1 MIGGPPWVG
10 KTTCAREVFTSL
22 ENSAWLD
29 GDDVWRV
36 NPFSVTDPRIRNS
49 DRNISFVLKTYI
61 ESSFD
66 YIIFS
71 SVLLTN
77 KAITDGILNAIEIKN
92 YDLLFIMLSC
102 SRSAL
107 KARSANQDSVNSPE
121 SSFMHEANER
131 DAIHIETTDITP
143 GEVAKIILN
152 IVRDPSAAGV
162 VPLSRG
168 GIREWKLKDIHNDAS
183 SCSPG

>member
-36 NPFSVTDPRIRNS
+36 NPFSVADPRLRTSNRNM
-49 DRNISFVLKTYI
+49 SFVIRTYL

-66 YIIFS
+66 YVIFS
-71 SVLLTN
+71 SVVFTD
-77 KAITDGILNAIEIKN
+77 KPITDGILNAIEIKS
-92 YDLLFIMLSC
+92 YDLLFFMLSC
-102 SRSAL
+102 SRSTL
-107 KARSANQDSVNSPE
+107 KARSAKRDSMTSPE
-121 SSFMHEANER
+121 SWFMHAANER

-143 GEVAKIILN
+143 REVANIILN
-152 IVRDPSAAGV
+152 IVRDPSAAGL
-162 VPLSRG
+162 VPVSHG
-168 GIREWKLKDIHNDAS
+168 GIREWKLKDMHNDAS
-183 SCSPG
+183 FRSLS